1 MLILTETAMRYLR
14 EIDNNSKKSSIARN
28 RKTIAF
34 RWKFTSDLG
43 DFSDDFNFEEKKKDK
58 MER

>member
-1 MLILTETAMRYLR
+1 MRYLR